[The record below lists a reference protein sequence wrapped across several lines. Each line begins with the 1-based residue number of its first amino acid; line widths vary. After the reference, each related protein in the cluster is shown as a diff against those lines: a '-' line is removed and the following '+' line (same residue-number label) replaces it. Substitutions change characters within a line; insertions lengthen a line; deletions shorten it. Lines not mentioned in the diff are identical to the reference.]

1 MNPPSHENLEISLT
15 RTATGYALTLRLME
29 RNLSRGPFPVSVGQD
44 ADLESLFASE
54 AGQALR
60 EFYAAATGSGNDL
73 HVRLLVPP
81 DLHRLHWEER
91 LLSPVT
97 QKPMACSGDQW
108 LSRYLSGEGYR
119 SVSLRP
125 KGDLRALIAVAA
137 PTPTPRFPLG
147 VIDADKQIAQV
158 VAALDQI
165 PHTILGDSENS
176 RTTWDRLA
184 DALRDGYDI
193 LYLVAHGKLINGE
206 PILYLVDANNA
217 AVPCR
222 GSQLADLLE
231 SLGVRV
237 PRLVILA
244 SCESAGDGYSD
255 ALAALGPRLV
265 RAGVPAVLAMQ
276 GTFSM
281 ASNQRFVGVFFREL
295 LRDGLIARAVNMA
308 RQAIQDHHDWWM
320 PVLYTHLPHGVLWEV
335 EAALPSPSVRQTEP
349 APLVFM
355 SYNRFDDEFEG
366 GAITR
371 LRAELARTLQF
382 LSGETITIFQD
393 TDAIRLG
400 QNIQQRVDDA
410 LARALLF
417 IPIITPGYLKSA
429 ACRAELQAFLQREQ
443 QLGRNDLILPI
454 AYQRVARFDA
464 LVAGDPL
471 LAHLAQ
477 RLMLDWHQLRGLP
490 FTEPRVRSELERV
503 AEQII
508 SLRDALGPV

>member
-1 MNPPSHENLEISLT
+1 MNPSSHENLEISLT
-15 RTATGYALTLRLME
+15 PTATGYALMLRLME
-29 RNLSRGPFPVSVGQD
+29 RNLSRGPFAVSVEQSS
-44 ADLESLFASE
+44 DLKALFVGE

-60 EFYAAATGSGNDL
+60 ECHAAVTGSGNDL
-73 HVRLLVPP
+73 HVRLLLPP
-81 DLHRLHWEER
+81 DLHRLRWEEL

-97 QKPMACSGDQW
+97 QKPMAWSGDQW

-119 SVSLRP
+119 PVVLRP
-125 KGDLRALIAVAA
+125 KGNLRALIAVAA

-147 VIDADKQIAQV
+147 IIDADQQIAQV
-158 VAALDQI
+158 VAALAQI
-165 PHTILGDSENS
+165 PHTILGDTENS

-184 DALRDGYDI
+184 DTLRDGYDI
-193 LYLVAHGKLINGE
+193 LYLVAHGRFINGE
-206 PILYLVDANNA
+206 PVLYLVDESN
-217 AVPCR
+217 VVVSCT

-231 SLGVRV
+231 SLGARV
-237 PRLVILA
+237 PRLVVLTA
-244 SCESAGDGYSD
+244 CEGAGDGYSD

-295 LRDGLIARAVNMA
+295 LRDGIIARAVNMA
-308 RQAIQDHHDWWM
+308 RQAIQNYPDWWM
-320 PVLYTHLPHGVLWEV
+320 PVLYTHLPHEVLWEAEKAITAPPV
-335 EAALPSPSVRQTEP
+335 SHTDP

-355 SYNRFDDEFEG
+355 SYNRFDDEFEA

-400 QNIQQRVDDA
+400 QNIQQRVDNA

-429 ACRAELQAFLQREQ
+429 ACRVELQAFLQREQ

-454 AYQRVARFDA
+454 AYQRVVRFDA
-464 LVAGDPL
+464 LVASDPL
-471 LAHLAQ
+471 LAHLSQ
-477 RLMLDWHQLRGLP
+477 RLMLDWQQLRGLP

-508 SLRDALGPV
+508 SLLDAVGPV